1 MSQFIHI
8 DENNFE
14 QEVLLSNAPVLLEF
28 GADWCTPC
36 KRLEPLLTELGNT
49 WGNRVRLAKVNVDQC
64 ANLTM
69 QFQVM
74 SVPTVILF
82 KNGQPVETTTGLQT
96 RQKLIE
102 KFEPHL

>member
-14 QEVLLSNAPVLLEF
+14 QEVLHSDTPVLLEF
-28 GADWCTPC
+28 GASWCAPC
-36 KRLEPLLTELGNT
+36 KRLEPLLLELGNS
-49 WGNRVRLAKVNVDQC
+49 WSECVRLAKVDVGEC
-64 ANLTM
+64 VILTI
-69 QFQVM
+69 QFQIM

-82 KNGQPVETTTGLQT
+82 KNGKPIETISGLQT